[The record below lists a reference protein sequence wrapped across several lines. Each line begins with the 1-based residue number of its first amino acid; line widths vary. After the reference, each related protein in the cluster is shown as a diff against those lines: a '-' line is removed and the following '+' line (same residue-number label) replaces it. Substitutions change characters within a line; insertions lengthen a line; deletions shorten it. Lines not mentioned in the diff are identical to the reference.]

1 MNSNFDHSRYQSPF
15 TWRYGSEEMR
25 AVWSEV
31 NKRLLWRRIWVEI
44 ARAQQP
50 AGLVTI
56 AQVDDLEAHAEKID
70 IERAE
75 AIESDIQHDLMAEV
89 KTFAEQCTVGG
100 NIIHLGATS
109 ADVEDNADAIRIR
122 DSLRLLVTR
131 LETVL
136 LRFAELMETYAEQPA
151 IAFTHLQPAEPTT
164 TGYRFALYAQDLL
177 EDYQLLKA
185 LVIRGKGFKGAVGSR
200 ASYTDLFEGTP
211 LTPQQFEDAVMSAI
225 GLSPYPITGQTY
237 PRKQDY
243 TVLAALGGLA
253 GSLYK
258 FAFDLRLL
266 QSPVIGEW
274 HEGFSAKQIG
284 SSAMPFKR
292 NPINAEKMDSLARF
306 VANLTQTAW
315 ENAAHSL
322 LERTLDDSANRRE
335 ILPSAF
341 LGCDELLIV
350 CERILKRL
358 TVNASAVARNLAQY
372 GLFSATERVMMAAV
386 KAGADRQEMHEVLRQ
401 LSMQAWDAVTTGNSN
416 PLATLVAEDAR
427 LDEFLTAKERLNLM
441 DASAHVGDTA
451 ERARAFAA
459 HIREVIG

>member
-1 MNSNFDHSRYQSPF
+1 MSKIFDHSLYLSPF

-31 NKRLLWRRIWVEI
+31 NKRLLWRQIWVEI
-44 ARAQQP
+44 ARAQQA
-50 AGLVTI
+50 AGLVT
-56 AQVDDLEAHAEKID
+56 AEQVADLQAHAEHID
-70 IERAE
+70 INRAE
-75 AIESDIQHDLMAEV
+75 AIEVEIQHDLMAEV
-89 KTFAEQCTVGG
+89 KTFAEQCAVGG

-122 DSLRLLVTR
+122 DSLRLLIAR
-131 LETVL
+131 LEIVL
-136 LRFAELMETYAEQPA
+136 LRFAELVETFADQPA
-151 IAFTHLQPAEPTT
+151 IAFTHIQPAEPTT
-164 TGYRFALYAQDLL
+164 TGYRFAMYAQDLL
-177 EDYQLLKA
+177 EDYQTLKA
-185 LVIRGKGFKGAVGSR
+185 IIVRGKGFKGAVGSR
-200 ASYTDLFEGTP
+200 ASYTDLFAGTAV
-211 LTPQQFEDAVMSAI
+211 TPQQFETAVMEAI
-225 GLSPYPITGQTY
+225 GLPSYAIAGQTY

-274 HEGFSAKQIG
+274 HEGFGAKQIG

-306 VANLTQTAW
+306 VANLTHTAW

-341 LGCDELLIV
+341 LACDELLIV

-358 TVNASAVARNLAQY
+358 HVNAEAVARNLAQY
-372 GLFSATERVMMAAV
+372 GLFSATERVLMAAV
-386 KAGADRQEMHEVLRQ
+386 KAGADRQEIHEVLRQ
-401 LSMQAWDAVTTGNSN
+401 LSMQAWEAVTNGNN
-416 PLATLVAEDAR
+416 NLLAALVAEESRLNDYLTPAER
-427 LDEFLTAKERLNLM
+427 LDLM
-441 DASAHVGDTA
+441 NASAHIGDTE
-451 ERARAFAA
+451 ERARAFAT